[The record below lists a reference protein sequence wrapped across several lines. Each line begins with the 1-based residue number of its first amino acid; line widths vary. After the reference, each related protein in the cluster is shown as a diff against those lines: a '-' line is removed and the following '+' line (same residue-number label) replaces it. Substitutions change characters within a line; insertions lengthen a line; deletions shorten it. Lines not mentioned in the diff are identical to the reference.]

1 MKAKLIKKKDGWY
14 NLYQD
19 NIGIGS
25 THSELQGYKLSIKN
39 CQAIERG
46 YDLDELAKI
55 EYPICEVWN
64 DEEAIIRKLAFKK
77 GFQKALELLGD
88 KIFTL
93 DDIYTVFIM
102 GREGMEDKMNRYVT
116 RIHEPTEWDVEIE
129 MFIADDLK
137 SVSKEWY
144 KLGEPKLDENGCII
158 LKRI

>member
-1 MKAKLIKKKDGWY
+1 MKAKLIKKKDSWY